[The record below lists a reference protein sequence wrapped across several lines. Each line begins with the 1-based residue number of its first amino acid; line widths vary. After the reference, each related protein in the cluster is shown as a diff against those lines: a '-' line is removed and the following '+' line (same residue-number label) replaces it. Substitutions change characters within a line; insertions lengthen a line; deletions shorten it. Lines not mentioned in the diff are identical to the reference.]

1 MKKLLSV
8 LFSIIFVLLCCSCDR
23 SSKDTGVDDD
33 DKELVSRQI
42 HLVNNCSEYELTH
55 NYINTYFY
63 RDGNVPL
70 IDVNTF
76 VVSLDGFIDAEKIDY
91 AIDESNNCLTQQWV
105 SESYIYKMTV
115 CWGSDQIRVN
125 DFGYFYLTNDMKGIN
140 YGAHN
145 KWVDADVSNEKSVI
159 FNLGNYYF
167 DILYYQKKVLVPL
180 PVLNLLFCSTNQTT
194 LLYNGEEYHFY
205 YGDPSDE
212 LVLLM
217 RQSKLNGTECPT
229 DVRQATINGLLFTMD
244 YFYGLK
250 DSKNINHGFKSY
262 LTKNQL
268 DNLWDNDCAVYNA
281 AYIQIF
287 QRKLD
292 ELHTNLLYPSV
303 YNSLDD
309 KFDIFAENNIGEHW
323 SDYYTSEKELEN
335 NYMNKLGEES
345 AVRYEGNTAFIKFD
359 SFSVASND
367 ILFDKSGN
375 LKSDAWKY
383 DTFYFMLNAMTS
395 IRKRHEIENIVIDLT
410 TNGGGVLGAMY
421 SAIGFLT
428 DEDIVLPRYDTL
440 TKEFRIDYYAIDS
453 DDDGDYEDNDAYTQ
467 YNWYILTSKNTFSA
481 ANYFVSVAKNMGIA
495 TIIGEHTGG
504 GMCSVM
510 YSVLADGT
518 AYRFSSNNTMR
529 FHYYD
534 KESNKNIYAQIESG
548 ISPDYEIDREYFY
561 DLAYLNDFI
570 SNISL

>member
-1 MKKLLSV
+1 
-8 LFSIIFVLLCCSCDR
+8 
-23 SSKDTGVDDD
+23 
-33 DKELVSRQI
+33 
-42 HLVNNCSEYELTH
+42 
-55 NYINTYFY
+55 
-63 RDGNVPL
+63 
-70 IDVNTF
+70 
-76 VVSLDGFIDAEKIDY
+76 
-91 AIDESNNCLTQQWV
+91 
-105 SESYIYKMTV
+105 
-115 CWGSDQIRVN
+115 
-125 DFGYFYLTNDMKGIN
+125 
-140 YGAHN
+140 
-145 KWVDADVSNEKSVI
+145 
-159 FNLGNYYF
+159 
-167 DILYYQKKVLVPL
+167 
-180 PVLNLLFCSTNQTT
+180 
-194 LLYNGEEYHFY
+194 
-205 YGDPSDE
+205 
-212 LVLLM
+212 
-217 RQSKLNGTECPT
+217 
-229 DVRQATINGLLFTMD
+229 
-244 YFYGLK
+244 
-250 DSKNINHGFKSY
+250 
-262 LTKNQL
+262 
-268 DNLWDNDCAVYNA
+268 
-281 AYIQIF
+281 
-287 QRKLD
+287 
-292 ELHTNLLYPSV
+292 
-303 YNSLDD
+303 
-309 KFDIFAENNIGEHW
+309 
-323 SDYYTSEKELEN
+323 
-335 NYMNKLGEES
+335 
-345 AVRYEGNTAFIKFD
+345 
-359 SFSVASND
+359 
-367 ILFDKSGN
+367 
-375 LKSDAWKY
+375 
-383 DTFYFMLNAMTS
+383 MTS